1 MPLLDFEN
9 TGVAFEDKSDEE
21 LQVARLLFRQ
31 MSRFINSPFASFIST
46 LMPAFWKIH
55 FPGVR
60 HRVKVAFRHFC
71 GGETLDECRA
81 IVSLLASK
89 NVNTTLD
96 HSVESLKTEAALDE
110 SRDEIIRTIDEA
122 RTNARI
128 PFCVFKVTGIARKAL
143 LEKLGG
149 GKSLSSREGE
159 EYQRA
164 LDRINKICSDAFEK
178 NVRVLIDAEESWI
191 QDPIDKAAESMME
204 RYNTKAAVVFNTF
217 QMYRID
223 SFDRLGAFWQR
234 AKGGSYFLGVKL
246 VRGAYL
252 EGENARAEKMKY
264 LSPIH
269 KTKSETH
276 RAYDNA
282 LEFCVANRDTIHL
295 YAGTHNQKSVQ
306 LLVDLIEK
314 NNIEKGYDGIDI
326 AQLYGMGDNL
336 THVLSREGYRVS
348 KFVPYGRIE
357 RVVPYLI
364 RRAKE
369 NSAVRGEIGRE
380 LRLIVR
386 EIERRRLAKNR
397 KEITN

>member
-1 MPLLDFEN
+1 VSIEGAIMPVLDFEN
-9 TGVAFEDKSDEE
+9 TEVAFEGKSDEE
-21 LQVARLLFRQ
+21 LRTAQQLFLQ
-31 MSRFINSPFASFIST
+31 MSRFSDPRLASFFS
-46 LMPAFWKIH
+46 MM
-55 FPGVR
+55 VR
-60 HRVKVAFRHFC
+60 IGWRLRIRHKVKVAFRHFC

-81 IVSLLASK
+81 IVAFLASK

-96 HSVESLKTEAALDE
+96 HSVESLKTEKALDE
-110 SRDEIIRTIDEA
+110 SRDEILKTIDEA
-122 RTNARI
+122 MANPRI
-128 PFCVFKVTGIARKAL
+128 QFCVFKVTGIVRKAL
-143 LEKLGG
+143 LEKLGR
-149 GKSLSSREGE
+149 GKTLSSREGQ
-159 EYQRA
+159 EYERA

-191 QDPIDKAAESMME
+191 QDPIDKAAESMMKQ
-204 RYNTKAAVVFNTF
+204 YNTNAAVVFNTF

-252 EGENARAEKMKY
+252 ESENSRAEKMKY

-306 LLVDLIEK
+306 LLVDLIERD
-314 NNIEKGYDGIDI
+314 NIEKGYDGIDI

-336 THVLSREGYRVS
+336 TYLLSREGYRVT
-348 KFVPYGRIE
+348 KFVPYGKIE
-357 RVVPYLI
+357 KVVPYLI

-380 LRLIVR
+380 LQLIDR
-386 EIERRRLAKNR
+386 EIERRRLA
-397 KEITN
+397 